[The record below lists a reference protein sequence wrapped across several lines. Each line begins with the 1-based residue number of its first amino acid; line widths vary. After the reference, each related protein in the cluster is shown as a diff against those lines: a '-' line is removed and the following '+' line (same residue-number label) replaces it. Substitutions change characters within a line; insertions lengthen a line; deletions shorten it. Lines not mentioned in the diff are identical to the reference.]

1 MYVGFR
7 EVLLS
12 PIAYEPLPPISQ
24 LQTIPLCGTE
34 VLLKYF
40 LAPCG
45 VSKQTP
51 LLSKSAIGLQKT
63 VVVSDNVSTQPYVSV
78 KINVIS

>member
-1 MYVGFR
+1 M
-7 EVLLS
+7 LSS
-12 PIAYEPLPPISQ
+12 PIEYEPLPPISQ

-40 LAPCG
+40 VAPYG

-51 LLSKSAIGLQKT
+51 LLSKSAIVLQYT

-78 KINVIS
+78 KIKVIS